1 MLGAHEG
8 QRGRGREAG
17 GSLGSLQRNQDGAE
31 KEGEEGAARRLR
43 VSPAGAEAPVGPS
56 FRVSDS
62 LGDSGLGGR
71 SPSHRDWA
79 SKQAALKWRSVHLP
93 PEVSFISRL
102 NPRQRNS

>member
-1 MLGAHEG
+1 MLSAHEG
-8 QRGRGREAG
+8 QHGRGLEAR

-31 KEGEEGAARRLR
+31 KEGEEGAARGLR
-43 VSPAGAEAPVGPS
+43 VSPAGAEAPIRAQLQGI
-56 FRVSDS
+56 RQ
-62 LGDSGLGGR
+62 LGGQWAGGG

-79 SKQAALKWRSVHLP
+79 SRQAALKWRSVHIP